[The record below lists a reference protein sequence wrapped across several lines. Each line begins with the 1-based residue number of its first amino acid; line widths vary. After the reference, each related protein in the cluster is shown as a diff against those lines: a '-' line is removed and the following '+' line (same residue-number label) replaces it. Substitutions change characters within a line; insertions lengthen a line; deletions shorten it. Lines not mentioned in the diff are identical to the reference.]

1 MVAHAV
7 NGYVTQL
14 AGGQT
19 EQRISAFLCHELS
32 GVARCA
38 GQLPATAGIKLH
50 IVDERTGRDISK
62 RQCVAGLDIR
72 VSARLNSIAGL
83 QARGSEDVALLGRLH
98 TEAGR
103 YGRNGSGR
111 IRC

>member
-1 MVAHAV
+1 MALTASFTNFNILMIDIAYLANGRHAV

-83 QARGSEDVALLGRLH
+83 QA
-98 TEAGR
+98 AGAR
-103 YGRNGSGR
+103 M
-111 IRC
+111 